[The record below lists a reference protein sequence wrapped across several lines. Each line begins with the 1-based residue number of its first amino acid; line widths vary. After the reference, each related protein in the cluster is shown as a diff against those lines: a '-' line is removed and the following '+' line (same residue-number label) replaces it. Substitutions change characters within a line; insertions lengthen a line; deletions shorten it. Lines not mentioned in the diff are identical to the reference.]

1 MMSENKYHK
10 GQIYK
15 ITDVAYTECYYGSTI
30 EPLNKRMVHHRHRYI
45 NRDSGK
51 ETCIRSVN
59 VLFDKYGLEN
69 CKIEWVEDYPCNS
82 KKELARREGF
92 YIQNNRCVNK
102 NVAGRT
108 NEECRQVSK
117 EKKNKH
123 QSEYYQKNAERIK
136 EYQKEHSVKYAD
148 EIKERK
154 KKHYEANKDKFKEF
168 YLCSCGRH
176 VQNRSKT
183 RHEKTQYHQNRLKQ
197 QEPEEETELVQQLV

>member
-1 MMSENKYHK
+1 MSENKYHK

-30 EPLNKRMVHHRHRYI
+30 EPLNKRMVHHRQRYI

-59 VLFDKYGLEN
+59 VFFDKYGLEN

-92 YIQNNRCVNK
+92 YIQNTRCVNK

-117 EKKNKH
+117 ENKINDRV
-123 QSEYYQKNAERIK
+123 SIIRRMLNTSR
-136 EYQKEHSVKYAD
+136 
-148 EIKERK
+148 
-154 KKHYEANKDKFKEF
+154 N
-168 YLCSCGRH
+168 
-176 VQNRSKT
+176 T
-183 RHEKTQYHQNRLKQ
+183 RRNT
-197 QEPEEETELVQQLV
+197 V

>member
-1 MMSENKYHK
+1 MSENKYHK

-45 NRDSGK
+45 NRDNGK

-59 VLFDKYGLEN
+59 ALFDKYGLEN

-92 YIQNNRCVNK
+92 YIQNNACVNK

-108 NEECRQVSK
+108 SEESREATR
-117 EKKNKH
+117 EKTNKRM
-123 QSEYYQKNAERIK
+123 SEYYKKNADRIK
-136 EYQKEHSVKYAD
+136 AYQKEHGLKYAD
-148 EIKERK
+148 KIKERK
-154 KKHYEANKDKFKEF
+154 QKHYEANKDKFKEC

>member
-1 MMSENKYHK
+1 MSENKYQK

-30 EPLNKRMVHHRHRYI
+30 EPLNKRMVHHRHRYT
-45 NRDSGK
+45 NRDNGK

-59 VLFDKYGLEN
+59 ALFDKYGLEN

-92 YIQNNRCVNK
+92 YIQNNACVNK

-108 NEECRQVSK
+108 SEESREATR
-117 EKKNKH
+117 EKTNKRM
-123 QSEYYQKNAERIK
+123 SEYYKKNADRIK
-136 EYQKEHSVKYAD
+136 AYQKEHGLKYAD
-148 EIKERK
+148 KIKERK
-154 KKHYEANKDKFKEF
+154 KKYYEANNDKFKEY

-176 VQNRSKT
+176 VQNWSQT
-183 RHEKTQYHQNRLKQ
+183 RHEKTQYHQNWLNQ
-197 QEPEEETELVQQLV
+197 QEPDEETELVQQLV